1 MGNIRDFYMV
11 DDLDPDFVPDQAE
24 VYNDL
29 EAAINQVKLTLLT
42 KKGEV
47 LGELNFGLD
56 IEKYLFEFEM
66 DPFGLAEDA
75 NSQVQTYVSEA
86 RKRALSLS
94 PGYIT
99 DDKDRKIYILQI
111 LVDEQKTPFAIL
123 YD

>member
-11 DDLDPDFVPDQAE
+11 DDLDPDFVPDQVE

-75 NSQVQTYVSEA
+75 NSQVQAYVSEA